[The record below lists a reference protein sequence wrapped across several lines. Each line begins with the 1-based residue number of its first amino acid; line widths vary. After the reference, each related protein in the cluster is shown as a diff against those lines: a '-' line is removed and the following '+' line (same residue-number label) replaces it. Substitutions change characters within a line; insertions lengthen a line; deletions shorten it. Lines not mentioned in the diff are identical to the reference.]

1 MRSKGPLGISL
12 IPVAS
17 TTIAPGRPC
26 AKRLYQSMTSCD
38 TSPLS
43 LARQGTIAGTQVRC
57 CKHRLGARRG
67 EYKWLCAASYSDL
80 NRDELSDKCT
90 QYFTTIR
97 NPHQRLLS
105 GILEYQRRLY
115 LKQINPSDD
124 IQLSTKR
131 PLFPWQDF
139 DSEAVS
145 DVNTLLYYLLN
156 TGLAPFDEHLE
167 PQVNFFDVKKINKK
181 PVLAC
186 RFENQHTLVP
196 AMWSN
201 KHIIHRA
208 LEKHLIPWVEINIKQ
223 FDSFNSVIIDTISS
237 KDNILFSPFAVS
249 VIIPF
254 DFNCCISLCWF

>member
-1 MRSKGPLGISL
+1 MDKMAVKFSTKLNNSGNILGPIIEYYREFYPGEVLGYISITKTGSKVFRKI
-12 IPVAS
+12 I
-17 TTIAPGRPC
+17 
-26 AKRLYQSMTSCD
+26 
-38 TSPLS
+38 
-43 LARQGTIAGTQVRC
+43 
-57 CKHRLGARRG
+57 
-67 EYKWLCAASYSDL
+67 YSDL

-223 FDSFNSVIIDTISS
+223 FDKPLIEQCVREHYYSDWLLWKNLPRDKVMQITPQ
-237 KDNILFSPFAVS
+237 FS
-249 VIIPF
+249 
-254 DFNCCISLCWF
+254 